1 MSSDVLQRY
10 LPEHTLPFLRKW
22 FADYYIHIKIT
33 KNRNSKLGDY
43 RQMPDRSHQITLN
56 STLQPELFFFV
67 LTHELAHLLAFQKFG
82 YRIVPH
88 GAEWKQTFREMLL
101 ESIGVY
107 DLALQ
112 PIIRKFSRSPKAN
125 FMSSPELVRY
135 FHIEDAEDP
144 SVFLETLDVGQFFTY
159 RNATYIINEKDKKKY
174 ICTQQPSGRKFFFKP
189 LARVHKIEK

>member
-1 MSSDVLQRY
+1 MSSHVLQRY

-82 YRIVPH
+82 YRIAPH